1 MVNQNNTNHDD
12 FYSISARRIDGS
24 EESMEQYRDKWILVV
39 NVASKCG
46 FTPQYSGLEKL
57 YQDFRGRGFVILGFP
72 CNQFMGQEPAS
83 DSEILGFCSTR
94 YQVSFPMFSK
104 IDVNGPAT
112 HEVYRF
118 LKQQARS
125 WLGFQRIGW
134 NFTKFLV
141 HPDGRTVERFS
152 PTTTPAAIGNRLSTL
167 MGDQILP
174 GK

>member
-1 MVNQNNTNHDD
+1 MVTQNTTTHND

-24 EESMEQYRDKWILVV
+24 DESMGLYRGKWVLVV
-39 NVASKCG
+39 NVASQCG
-46 FTPQYSGLEKL
+46 FTPQYAGLEKL
-57 YQDFRGRGFVILGFP
+57 YQDFQDREFVILGFP

-104 IDVNGPAT
+104 VDVNGSAT

-152 PTTTPAAIGNRLSTL
+152 PTTSPAAIGNRLTAL
-167 MGDQILP
+167 IDD
-174 GK
+174 